1 MKKNILAFLIFF
13 PCICFSQNEYSIILK
28 RQTLSNFRVINYNE
42 EIKET
47 TILQSINQISPIG
60 LFKEDNFDLI
70 QGFIQPEILLN
81 KINKQKLE
89 FEVYPNPFIDHFYLQ
104 FKEKIIT
111 PVKVKILS
119 VSGILFYEN
128 QFNKSNKIKIQYSNF
143 PTSILVLV
151 VEANNK
157 IFSEKIIKK

>member
-13 PCICFSQNEYSIILK
+13 PCICFSQNEYSTILK

-70 QGFIQPEILLN
+70 QGFIQPEILFN
-81 KINKQKLE
+81 KINKQKLD

-128 QFNKSNKIKIQYSNF
+128 KFNKSNKIKIQYSNF

>member
-81 KINKQKLE
+81 KINKQKLD

-111 PVKVKILS
+111 PVEVKILS
-119 VSGILFYEN
+119 VSGVLLYKN

>member
-1 MKKNILAFLIFF
+1 MKNKILSFLIFF
-13 PCICFSQNEYSIILK
+13 PCICFSQNEYSTILK
-28 RQTLSNFRVINYNE
+28 RQTQSNFKIINYNK
-42 EIKET
+42 EINET

-60 LFKEDNFDLI
+60 LFKENNFDLI
-70 QGFIQPEILLN
+70 QGFIQPEVLLN
-81 KINKQKLE
+81 KMIKKKID
-89 FEVYPNPFIDHFYLQ
+89 FEVYPNPFIDHFYLL

-111 PVKVKILS
+111 PVNVKILS

-128 QFNKSNKIKIQYSNF
+128 QFNKSNKIKIQHSNF